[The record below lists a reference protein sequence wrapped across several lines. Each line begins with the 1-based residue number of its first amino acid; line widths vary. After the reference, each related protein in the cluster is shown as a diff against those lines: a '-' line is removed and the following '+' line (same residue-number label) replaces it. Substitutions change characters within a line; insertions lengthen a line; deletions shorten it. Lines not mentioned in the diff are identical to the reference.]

1 LYFIEFG
8 CFHDFE
14 NIFNLVDEHDFFWTV
29 DFWPVLEESAD
40 NLLVNVCYVG
50 WREGYLLCESWI
62 FFEKLNY
69 AIC

>member
-50 WREGYLLCESWI
+50 WREGYLLGESWI